1 MEASKEF
8 KQAWREKRKQIK
20 CPEKG
25 ASNDHFRSKYRS
37 WEDTEKALSDAGL
50 DFYFELHNT
59 PDQAGVSWIVE
70 LNDEEATVATCMVDK
85 AKRDPQATGGCY
97 TYAMR
102 YAVQVHLGWGMP
114 DVDDDGNDASGI
126 VSPEQEVE
134 ILGGVFAMQK
144 TQEGLQNCWAEN
156 DDVVMRMHQGHPDLY
171 EQIVKHYQNAQKK
184 LTEV

>member
-1 MEASKEF
+1 MLHLRDALCRAS
-8 KQAWREKRKQIK
+8 
-20 CPEKG
+20 
-25 ASNDHFRSKYRS
+25 ASS
-37 WEDTEKALSDAGL
+37 
-50 DFYFELHNT
+50 
-59 PDQAGVSWIVE
+59 
-70 LNDEEATVATCMVDK
+70 
-85 AKRDPQATGGCY
+85 
-97 TYAMR
+97 
-102 YAVQVHLGWGMP
+102 WGMP